1 MAGPCDFLIRL
12 RSLGLSPA
20 LRQAPAR
27 TSTAGL
33 PGSGPKAA
41 GAGRGGSC
49 SRPRPAPRGSPGTYR
64 PLGPTPWSPA
74 APARPGPRT
83 RRCGRLGLHRRPS
96 ALLPPA
102 PRGLRARR
110 ARPRTGADRPAPGAE
125 PHRLGAPA
133 GGRAGQT
140 RGRGGTGRGW
150 GGAGAGASPPSLVG
164 RAEPSRQPLPGP
176 GRSRR
181 SRRRRALFSPRRP
194 RSLSRVKKPAFPR
207 APHIPLLIK
216 SIHYVQI

>member
-140 RGRGGTGRGW
+140 RGRGGAGLGLGRVRP
-150 GGAGAGASPPSLVG
+150 ASM
-164 RAEPSRQPLPGP
+164 AEPSRAGSRCP
-176 GRSRR
+176 GRAGAAGAAAAER
-181 SRRRRALFSPRRP
+181 SSLRAGRA
-194 RSLSRVKKPAFPR
+194 RSAE
-207 APHIPLLIK
+207 
-216 SIHYVQI
+216 